1 MAVEIRELV
10 IKTTVGDSKKSTE
23 NQSRPLDRSDT
34 QSLINTCVAEVLKI
48 MQSEK
53 ER

>member
-10 IKTTVGDSKKSTE
+10 IKTTVDNSSGGARSSSGSKPVDES
-23 NQSRPLDRSDT
+23 
-34 QSLINTCVAEVLKI
+34 SLVSKCVEQVMELLKL
-48 MQSEK
+48 QK

>member
-10 IKTTVGDSKKSTE
+10 IKTTVGDQNKSTA
-23 NQSRPLDRSDT
+23 NLSRPIDKPDI
-34 QSLINTCVAEVLKI
+34 QSLVNTCVAEVLKI